1 MPTNYAVNLFLCAKY
16 RWVTLP
22 NSALHFKIITWDQ
35 HKTSLVVASK
45 RQGAHI
51 ILVVDN
57 NVGNDG
63 VNERGIG
70 MLPAD
75 AMAAAVNSKFAI

>member
-1 MPTNYAVNLFLCAKY
+1 M
-16 RWVTLP
+16 
-22 NSALHFKIITWDQ
+22 
-35 HKTSLVVASK
+35 VASK